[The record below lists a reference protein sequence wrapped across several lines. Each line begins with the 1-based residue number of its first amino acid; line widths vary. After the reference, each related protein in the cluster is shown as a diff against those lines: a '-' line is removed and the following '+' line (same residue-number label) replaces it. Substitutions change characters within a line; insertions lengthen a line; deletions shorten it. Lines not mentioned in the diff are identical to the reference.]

1 MECRW
6 VLCGTRIRPAW
17 ADRRPR
23 SSDAIAS
30 SSSGRL
36 LLIAGSETGSPPR
49 LTPVPGS
56 LCAKRSERRCMH
68 PLADLARP
76 LSFKA
81 SYDTSGTWNFGVDL
95 TETTGGG
102 VRPRRV
108 RGIGIDW

>member
-1 MECRW
+1 
-6 VLCGTRIRPAW
+6 
-17 ADRRPR
+17 
-23 SSDAIAS
+23 
-30 SSSGRL
+30 
-36 LLIAGSETGSPPR
+36 
-49 LTPVPGS
+49 
-56 LCAKRSERRCMH
+56 MH